1 MTIWTASALVVVGL
15 ILLAGG
21 GDLLVRGATSI
32 ARMAGLTPAVIG
44 VTVVALGTS
53 RPELVVSVI
62 ASIDRQPDLAV
73 GNAVGSNLF
82 NITVIL
88 GLAALIARLPIR
100 GSVVK
105 LEWPVMFLASAVCV
119 GFSRDGVIDRIE
131 AGVFL
136 VSLVAFMAYSVYLA
150 RREVSAAEQA
160 DLVAEVQSLTLRP
173 PGRDLAL
180 AIGATVGGVAILV
193 VGGKLLVDGAV
204 RLAQVAGLSERVIGL
219 TIVAAGT
226 SAPEVATSV
235 VAAVKRQSDIAVANL
250 IGSNIFN
257 ILGILGTA
265 GLILPLRV
273 APGML
278 NHDMVWMVGTAL
290 LLFVLMWFRKT
301 LSRPDGLILLGAY
314 AVYLV
319 GLLKDA

>member
-1 MTIWTASALVVVGL
+1 MSTLAASGLVLVGL

-44 VTVVALGTS
+44 LTVVALGTS
-53 RPELVVSVI
+53 LPELVVSVI
-62 ASIDRQPDLAV
+62 ASIDEQPDLAV
-73 GNAVGSNLF
+73 GNVVGSNLF
-82 NITVIL
+82 NITFIL

-105 LEWPVMFLASAVCV
+105 LEWPVMFLASVVCV
-119 GFSRDGVIDRIE
+119 GFSRDGTLDRIE

-136 VSLVAFMAYSVYLA
+136 VSLVVFLAYSVYLA
-150 RREVSAAEQA
+150 RREVTAGEQV
-160 DLVAEVQSLTLRP
+160 DLTAEVQRLTLRNQ
-173 PGRDLAL
+173 GRELGLAM
-180 AIGATVGGVAILV
+180 AATVGGVAILV
-193 VGGKLLVDGAV
+193 LGGKLLVDGAV

-226 SAPEVATSV
+226 SAPEVATSL
-235 VAAVKRQSDIAVANL
+235 VAAIKKQSDIAVANL

-265 GLILPLRV
+265 GLIYPLRV
-273 APGML
+273 TSGML

-301 LSRPDGLILLGAY
+301 LSRIDGLILLGAY
-314 AVYLV
+314 AAYLV
-319 GLLKDA
+319 GLLRGT